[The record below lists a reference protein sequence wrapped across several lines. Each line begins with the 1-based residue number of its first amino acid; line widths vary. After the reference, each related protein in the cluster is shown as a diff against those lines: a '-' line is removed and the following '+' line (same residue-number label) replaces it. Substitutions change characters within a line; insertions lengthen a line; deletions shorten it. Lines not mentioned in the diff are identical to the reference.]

1 MTHKPIKLSFKT
13 GRGFDIV
20 VYCVLLLIL
29 ILCCVLLFMLSL
41 TTKDSFTFIC
51 VYTHVYCYLSCFY
64 FLYC

>member
-29 ILCCVLLFMLSL
+29 ILRCVLLIAIYSMSYNW
-41 TTKDSFTFIC
+41 STFDMC
-51 VYTHVYCYLSCFY
+51 S
-64 FLYC
+64 